1 MGATSAHE
9 CAGVL
14 CDELPTLSQWN
25 TGDATTNQGRETR
38 GYRLFYYEDYP
49 TWRHAVTSEERG
61 GARFSTQRQRYTHR
75 QGNTMLDKLVK
86 EHIILGVDPG
96 TLFMGYA
103 LLHTIGSRVE
113 ILDFGVYD
121 VHKLE
126 DQYARLQKEFFF
138 LQELIEK
145 YHPTILAIESQ
156 FVDKNPQTMIKIVH
170 AQGVAIAAAL
180 SKDVPVQEYS
190 PMKVKMAIT
199 GNGHADKQQVA
210 DMLQRFLHIPDER
223 MPKKLDATD
232 ALGIAYCHY
241 LQLGLPLREK
251 GAKNWT
257 TFANQKGLVD
267 RQLTTPNARLI
278 AAMQTAK
285 KKK

>member
-1 MGATSAHE
+1 
-9 CAGVL
+9 
-14 CDELPTLSQWN
+14 
-25 TGDATTNQGRETR
+25 
-38 GYRLFYYEDYP
+38 
-49 TWRHAVTSEERG
+49 
-61 GARFSTQRQRYTHR
+61 
-75 QGNTMLDKLVK
+75 MLDKLVK

-103 LLHTIGSRVE
+103 LLHTIGSKVE
-113 ILDFGVYD
+113 ILDFGVFD
-121 VHKLE
+121 VHKLD

-138 LQELIEK
+138 LQEIIDK
-145 YHPTILAIESQ
+145 YQPSVLAIEAQ

-180 SKDVPVQEYS
+180 SKDVPVVEYS

-199 GNGHADKQQVA
+199 GNGHADKYQVA
-210 DMLQRFLHIPDER
+210 DMLQRFLHIPEER

-241 LQLGLPLREK
+241 LQLGMPLREK

-257 TFANQKGLVD
+257 TFAKQKGLVD
-267 RQLTTPNARLI
+267 KGLTGPNAQLL
-278 AAMQTAK
+278 AAMQSVK

>member
-1 MGATSAHE
+1 
-9 CAGVL
+9 
-14 CDELPTLSQWN
+14 
-25 TGDATTNQGRETR
+25 
-38 GYRLFYYEDYP
+38 
-49 TWRHAVTSEERG
+49 
-61 GARFSTQRQRYTHR
+61 
-75 QGNTMLDKLVK
+75 MLDKLVK

-156 FVDKNPQTMIKIVH
+156 FVDKNPQTKIKIVH

-257 TFANQKGLVD
+257 TFAKQKGLVD

>member
-1 MGATSAHE
+1 
-9 CAGVL
+9 
-14 CDELPTLSQWN
+14 
-25 TGDATTNQGRETR
+25 
-38 GYRLFYYEDYP
+38 
-49 TWRHAVTSEERG
+49 
-61 GARFSTQRQRYTHR
+61 
-75 QGNTMLDKLVK
+75 MLDKLVK

-103 LLHTIGSRVE
+103 IIHTMGSQVK

-138 LQELIEK
+138 LQELIDK
-145 YHPTILAIESQ
+145 YHPTVLAIESQ

-180 SKDVPVQEYS
+180 SKDIPVQEYS
-190 PMKVKMAIT
+190 PMKIKRAIT

-210 DMLQRFLHIPDER
+210 AMLQRFLHIPDEQ
-223 MPKKLDATD
+223 MPRKLDATD

-241 LQLGLPLREK
+241 LQLGMPIREK

-257 TFANQKGLVD
+257 AFAKQKGLVD
-267 RQLTTPNARLI
+267 RQLTGPNAQLL
-278 AAMQTAK
+278 AAMQTSRK
-285 KKK
+285 RR